1 MLRDDDAALGD
12 EAAGSG
18 PGGFHEGFPVAAC
31 GVGFV
36 TWVAGDEFGGFR
48 WTDGFGSVAVGFA
61 LSEEL
66 EDGGF
71 EGGVLFSGAVA
82 AAGRGTEFEDVPVA
96 GVLFGPVEGALARLA
111 EFFFVGVGRS
121 GLGFRSGIVEERS
134 LNAEPEMSLEQEMT
148 LPLCPGTRNVAASP
162 EWLESP

>member
-1 MLRDDDAALGD
+1 VVMLRDDDAALGD

-61 LSEEL
+61 LGEEL

-111 EFFFVGVGRS
+111 EFFFVGGGAVGFGFSVGHCGREITQRGAGNES
-121 GLGFRSGIVEERS
+121 GTGNDFASV
-134 LNAEPEMSLEQEMT
+134 
-148 LPLCPGTRNVAASP
+148 PGNTECCSQF
-162 EWLESP
+162 